1 VGRGIRHAVEGRGIP
16 RHHNDHKF
24 RNLGRRLM
32 NIAYRV
38 AKVAALLFMTVA
50 LAVFVSC
57 NLAGD
62 QGGEG
67 ATGKDGSQG
76 PAGKDGSQGP
86 AAPAAPIPLTGR
98 TVLALLDSQNAG
110 DGEDEVKE
118 IVIDLV
124 ADGYFHGGK
133 ADFTFTVVPD
143 DETNWETFDI
153 DDDTNKLKLKLDPP
167 GGGYQSVHYMDGFFV
182 TVTAI
187 DANREKATSTVTV
200 KPNRA
205 PSLVD
210 ANSDS
215 DGVLQSPND
224 AYVIGIMPG
233 EIDADTGTD
242 GMQPRTDGAASCS
255 MFNECEL
262 ELFQDDGDYT
272 ITVTSDEKGKYSW
285 DADQGMLTLTGL
297 APTWDEEADPA
308 AADAPVMVKV
318 KAEDGDGLSLEVSFM
333 LSVNAPPTLSE
344 NAEALVKSVE
354 ITVGTEP
361 TSLITA
367 EGAALLFKDVEDD
380 TVVASFGSSNDSVVT
395 ITAAGVM
402 APVSRGTA
410 TITITGTTG
419 MEDDDEGGL
428 GQKETLDIAVQVN

>member
-1 VGRGIRHAVEGRGIP
+1 
-16 RHHNDHKF
+16 
-24 RNLGRRLM
+24 M

-118 IVIDLV
+118 FVIDLV

-133 ADFTFTVVPD
+133 ADYTFMVDTGEGAD
-143 DETNWETFDI
+143 DWETSEI
-153 DDDTNKLKLKLDPP
+153 DEDTNKLKLKLDPP
-167 GGGYQSVHYMDGFFV
+167 SGGYQGDGPYTDGFSV

-187 DANREKATSTVTV
+187 DANREKAISIVTV

-205 PSLVD
+205 PSLASGVGD
-210 ANSDS
+210 TVT
-215 DGVLQSPND
+215 DGVRMLDDPND

-242 GMQPRTDGAASCS
+242 GMQSRTDGAASCS

-285 DADQGMLTLTGL
+285 DADQDMLTLTGL

-344 NAEALVKSVE
+344 NAGEVSRNRDFTLGATGVTPTI
-354 ITVGTEP
+354 ITVEAARA
-361 TSLITA
+361 LFEDI
-367 EGAALLFKDVEDD
+367 EGD
-380 TVVASFGSSNDSVVT
+380 TVLPTFTSSNDSVVT
-395 ITAAGVM
+395 IVAATGVIEL
-402 APVSRGTA
+402 VSEGSS

-419 MEDDDEGGL
+419 AEGSPDDDGL
-428 GQKETLDIAVQVN
+428 GQKETFDIAVNVN